1 MKAVMVMYD
10 SLCRRFLSTYGC
22 NDIRTPNFDRL
33 EEKAVTFDNCYIGS
47 MPCMPA
53 RRELHTGRYNFMHRS
68 WGPIEPFDDSMPSML
83 DKAGVHTHLVSDHK
97 HYWEDGGATYHS
109 RYSTWEI
116 TRGQEGDHWKGYEE
130 LAEDTNRVPHIKP
143 VRRAAMK
150 QKGLRPADD
159 WDVVNRQL
167 MTCEEDMP
175 QAVTFKNGLEFIS
188 RNHNKDNWFLHIE
201 TFDPHE
207 PFFVSERFK
216 NMYQDPDYSGREYDW
231 PGYHEVEETKEEQQ
245 RCINNY
251 KALVSMCDFYL
262 GKVLDAMDRYDL
274 WKDTMLIVNTDHGFI
289 LTEHGWWGKN
299 LMPQYNVIAHLPL
312 FIWDPRCGKAGE
324 RRESLVQMIDMAP
337 TLLRFFGLE
346 PTADMLGHD
355 LAETIDHDEKVRDY
369 AFFGI
374 HGAHFN
380 VTDGRYVY
388 MRCPDTEK
396 PLYEYT
402 LMPTHMNQFFSAQ
415 ELETVELA
423 QPFSFTKG
431 LKTMKIRTGF
441 VPHITPE
448 RFGELLF
455 DLTADPGELDPV
467 SDASVKIRMTEAIRK
482 CMLDN
487 DAPKELFERFSI
499 S

>member
-1 MKAVMVMYD
+1 
-10 SLCRRFLSTYGC
+10 
-22 NDIRTPNFDRL
+22 
-33 EEKAVTFDNCYIGS
+33 
-47 MPCMPA
+47 
-53 RRELHTGRYNFMHRS
+53 
-68 WGPIEPFDDSMPSML
+68 
-83 DKAGVHTHLVSDHK
+83 
-97 HYWEDGGATYHS
+97 
-109 RYSTWEI
+109 
-116 TRGQEGDHWKGYEE
+116 
-130 LAEDTNRVPHIKP
+130 
-143 VRRAAMK
+143 
-150 QKGLRPADD
+150 
-159 WDVVNRQL
+159 
-167 MTCEEDMP
+167 
-175 QAVTFKNGLEFIS
+175 
-188 RNHNKDNWFLHIE
+188 
-201 TFDPHE
+201 
-207 PFFVSERFK
+207 
-216 NMYQDPDYSGREYDW
+216 
-231 PGYHEVEETKEEQQ
+231 
-245 RCINNY
+245 
-251 KALVSMCDFYL
+251 
-262 GKVLDAMDRYDL
+262 
-274 WKDTMLIVNTDHGFI
+274 
-289 LTEHGWWGKN
+289 
-299 LMPQYNVIAHLPL
+299 
-312 FIWDPRCGKAGE
+312 
-324 RRESLVQMIDMAP
+324 MIDMAP

-441 VPHITPE
+441 VPHLKPE
-448 RFGELLF
+448 QFGELLF
-455 DLTADPGELDPV
+455 DLAVDPGELDPV